1 MRKRLLI
8 AGTHGI
14 PAKYGGFETM
24 IEQITPFLLKYEIG
38 VTCSLKMKGGPEVY
52 NGIRLHYINLS
63 ASGYQS
69 PLYDTISMFVSV
81 YYRYDVILYL
91 GPTFGGSTIIPWL
104 FRKQVILN
112 FGGLD
117 EWSRPKYPW
126 LIRKLIWTNFYIAS
140 KVARA
145 RIADNT
151 VIKSSIEKN
160 FKVKPQVIRYGGD
173 HVLGFQPREISSFGL
188 QERFALVVARAQ
200 KDTLLKEII
209 DSWNVTSLQLVIVS
223 NWSTSQYGLE
233 AKQLGNQN
241 DKVKVLDAIYDQD
254 VLNSIRSEAYVYIH
268 THTLCGTAP
277 SLVEA
282 INLELP
288 IMSVDRQTNKETTG
302 NGAHYWKSTKELVQ
316 FISSPSFNEEYIL
329 RLKENSVK
337 LKSAYNWK
345 SISDEYIRVIDGL
358 D

>member
-8 AGTHGI
+8 VGTHGI

-24 IEQITPFLLKYEIG
+24 IEQITPFLLNYKVG
-38 VTCSLKMKGGPEVY
+38 VTCSSKMKGGPNVY

-69 PLYDTISMFVSV
+69 PFYDTLSMILSV
-81 YYRYDVILYL
+81 VHGYDIVLYL
-91 GPTFGGSTIIPWL
+91 GPTFGVSTIIPWL
-104 FRKQVILN
+104 FRKQVVLN

-126 LIRKLIWTNFYIAS
+126 LIRKLIWTNFFIAS
-140 KVARA
+140 KVAKA

-160 FKVKPQVIRYGGD
+160 FKVIPEVIRYGGD
-173 HVLGFQPREISSFGL
+173 HVLGFQPQEISSFGL
-188 QERFALVVARAQ
+188 PGRFALVVARAQ

-209 DSWNVTSLQLVIVS
+209 DSWNITSLPLVIVS

-241 DKVKVLDAIYDQD
+241 DKVKLLDAIYEQD
-254 VLNSIRSEAYVYIH
+254 VLNSIRSKAYIYIH
-268 THTLCGTAP
+268 THTLCGTSP

-282 INLELP
+282 ISLELP
-288 IMSVDRQTNKETTG
+288 IISVDRPTNRETTK

-316 FISSPSFNEEYIL
+316 FISSKSFNYEYVL
-329 RLKENSVK
+329 KLKENSVK
-337 LKSAYNWK
+337 LKNEYNWK
-345 SISDEYIRVIDGL
+345 SISDEYIRVIDRL

>member
-8 AGTHGI
+8 VGTHGI

-38 VTCSLKMKGGPEVY
+38 VTCSSKMKGGQKTY

-69 PLYDTISMFVSV
+69 PFYDTVSMILSV
-81 YYRYDVILYL
+81 VHGYDIVLYL

-104 FRKQVILN
+104 FQKQVILN

-126 LIRKLIWTNFYIAS
+126 LIRKLIWTNFFIAS
-140 KVARA
+140 KIAKA
-145 RIADNT
+145 TIADNT
-151 VIKSSIEKN
+151 VIKSSIKKN
-160 FKVKPQVIRYGGD
+160 FNVTPQVIRYGGD
-173 HVLGFQPREISSFGL
+173 HVLGFQPQEISSFGL
-188 QERFALVVARAQ
+188 QGRFALVVARAQ

-209 DSWNVTSLQLVIVS
+209 HSWNVASLPLVIIS

-233 AKQLGNQN
+233 AKQLGSQN
-241 DKVKVLDAIYDQD
+241 DKVKVLDAIYDQEM
-254 VLNSIRSEAYVYIH
+254 LNSIRSKAYLYIH

-288 IMSVDRQTNKETTG
+288 IISVDRPTNRETTK

-316 FISSPSFNEEYIL
+316 FISSPSFNEEYISK
-329 RLKENSVK
+329 LKENSVK
-337 LKSAYNWK
+337 LKNDYNWK

>member
-8 AGTHGI
+8 VGTHGI

-38 VTCSLKMKGGPEVY
+38 VTCSSKMKGGPNVY

-69 PLYDTISMFVSV
+69 PFYDTVSMILSV
-81 YYRYDVILYL
+81 VHGYDVVLYL
-91 GPTFGGSTIIPWL
+91 GPTFGGSTIIPWI

-126 LIRKLIWTNFYIAS
+126 LIRKLIWTNFFIAS
-140 KVARA
+140 KIAKA

-160 FKVKPQVIRYGGD
+160 FNVTPQVIRYGGD
-173 HVLGFQPREISSFGL
+173 HVLGFQPQEISSLGL

-209 DSWNVTSLQLVIVS
+209 DSWDVTSLPLVIVS
-223 NWSTSQYGLE
+223 NWSTSQYGRE
-233 AKQLGNQN
+233 AKQLGIEN
-241 DKVKVLDAIYDQD
+241 DNVKVLDAIYDQD
-254 VLNSIRSEAYVYIH
+254 ILNSIRSKAYVYIH

-282 INLELP
+282 INLESP
-288 IMSVDRQTNKETTG
+288 IFSVDRPTNRETT
-302 NGAHYWKSTKELVQ
+302 NNTAYYWNSTNELVD
-316 FISSPSFNEEYIL
+316 FISSPNFTENYLMKLKESSIELKKEYNWKAISEEYIQ
-329 RLKENSVK
+329 
-337 LKSAYNWK
+337 
-345 SISDEYIRVIDGL
+345 VIDGL